1 MGFVKKIQMHLLE
14 KLEKSLVK
22 NGVLW
27 MKIARKLTKNK
38 MKKQRQNTKKL
49 LQLTKRQENMLLIKK
64 VLLLGNK
71 QKKQQRKLKQKKTTK
86 RKLLREKNKFLY
98 IYLKKTLSVSQSLS
112 LFFFLSRGQ
121 TLRVISEE
129 TIQEGS
135 GIYGASQR
143 CPFFTRG
150 CIPLRLNKLYK
161 VCVHIIQ

>member
-1 MGFVKKIQMHLLE
+1 MG
-14 KLEKSLVK
+14 
-22 NGVLW
+22 
-27 MKIARKLTKNK
+27 
-38 MKKQRQNTKKL
+38 KKL

-64 VLLLGNK
+64 VSLLGNK
-71 QKKQQRKLKQKKTTK
+71 QKKQQRKLKRKKTTK
-86 RKLLREKNKFLY
+86 KKLLREKNKFLY
-98 IYLKKTLSVSQSLS
+98 IYLKKKLSLFRNPS
-112 LFFFLSRGQ
+112 LFFFSLSRGQ